1 MKYKTFRPSIEI
13 RKFNI
18 ALLEHNKICHVFGR
32 WCFHSPDFDSSVE
45 YELLINLLVYLCCR
59 HVTFLCG
66 RGGVYALGAVVANYM
81 GDHPKRDLFLGLF
94 NEVL

>member
-1 MKYKTFRPSIEI
+1 M
-13 RKFNI
+13 
-18 ALLEHNKICHVFGR
+18 
-32 WCFHSPDFDSSVE
+32 E
-45 YELLINLLVYLCCR
+45 YELLINLLLYLCCR

-81 GDHPKRDLFLGLF
+81 GDHPKRDMFLGLF

>member
-1 MKYKTFRPSIEI
+1 MYLTRGVFFLQILI
-13 RKFNI
+13 H
-18 ALLEHNKICHVFGR
+18 LLIF
-32 WCFHSPDFDSSVE
+32 PLYVE
-45 YELLINLLVYLCCR
+45 YELLINLLLYLCCR

-81 GDHPKRDLFLGLF
+81 GDHPKRDMFLGLF